1 MPATVVG
8 FDPKIEEEYAN
19 SGTSVLMRTRG
30 SQPDLPEQE
39 PGETD
44 QEYHDRVVLPQLKRS
59 ATADQDPNL
68 EMKPAMDA
76 YEAALT
82 DLANNPD
89 KGRSPE
95 K

>member
-1 MPATVVG
+1 MPGRYVG

-19 SGTSVLMRTRG
+19 SGTSVLMRTSG

-44 QEYHDRVVLPQLKRS
+44 QEYHDRVVLPQLRRS

-76 YEAALT
+76 YEAAMQRLY
-82 DLANNPD
+82 NPEE
-89 KGRSPE
+89 SPE

>member
-19 SGTSVLMRTRG
+19 SGTSVLMRTSG

-44 QEYHDRVVLPQLKRS
+44 QEYHDRVVMPQFRTS
-59 ATADQDPNL
+59 STADQDPNL

-76 YEAALT
+76 YEAKLT
-82 DLANNPD
+82 ELMNNPN
-89 KGRSPE
+89 PE